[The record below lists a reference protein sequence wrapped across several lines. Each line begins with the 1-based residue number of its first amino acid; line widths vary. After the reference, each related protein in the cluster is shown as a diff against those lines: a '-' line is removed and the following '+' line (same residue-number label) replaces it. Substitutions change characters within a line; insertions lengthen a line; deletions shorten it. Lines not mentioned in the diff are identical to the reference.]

1 MATRLDP
8 SVDYAA
14 ASAGCRHGIELVVK
28 NTVRSFMAANPPNTT
43 QTVSLQLR
51 NSLQTATGFVWS
63 NALLL
68 KAVRTYAEDE

>member
-8 SVDYAA
+8 SSDYPV
-14 ASAGCRHGIELVVK
+14 AGCHHALEVTVK
-28 NTVRSFMAANPPNTT
+28 NTVRSFFTAVPANTT

-51 NSLQTATGFVWS
+51 NALQTATGFAWS

-68 KAVRTYAEDE
+68 KAVVTYSEDE

>member
-8 SVDYAA
+8 SVDY
-14 ASAGCRHGIELVVK
+14 SVAGCRHGIEAVVK
-28 NTVRSFMAANPPNTT
+28 NTIRSFFAAPPANTT

-51 NSLQTATGFVWS
+51 NALQTATGFAWT

-68 KAVRTYAEDE
+68 KAVVTYSEDE